1 MEKEKNK
8 ETPVKTITPVVTAK
22 VLPAT
27 GFKKFKAWLNGDAA
41 NSIFGR
47 IVTDVVIPAGKEILS
62 RTFDMLVYKGEGR
75 PNRRRDGASS
85 RVSYDG
91 CYDRPYSSSY
101 YSNSSSASRR
111 TPDYSSYMGRA
122 ALEYD
127 NIYVDTRTQ
136 AIDVLE
142 QLEDLLTRFNIVTVA
157 DLYQV
162 VNIRGAHTANK
173 YGWTDLSGANFV
185 STSQGYLLKFPR
197 AMPID

>member
-1 MEKEKNK
+1 MEKEKSK
-8 ETPVKTITPVVTAK
+8 ETPVKTITPITTAK

-41 NSIFGR
+41 NSLFGR
-47 IVTDVVIPAGKEILS
+47 VVTDVVIPAGKEILS

-75 PNRRRDGASS
+75 PYRRRDGASS

-91 CYDRPYSSSY
+91 YYDRPYSSA
-101 YSNSSSASRR
+101 SSSSSSVSRR

-122 ALEYD
+122 ALDYD

-142 QLEDLLTRFNIVTVA
+142 QLDYLLNRFNIVTVA